1 MALRIGIDAGGLTV
15 GRLPPAFTGPAALV
29 AAIVLVLIVLPLAVS
44 DIFILLQLT
53 LFMAYGIL
61 AMSLGWV
68 WGYGGIFSFG
78 QAAFYGL
85 GGYTYAVVSI
95 NMGGSTVALAAGVA
109 VPAAF
114 ALFLGYFMFYG
125 RISTVYVAVITLVVS
140 LIFYKFLG
148 HTAGY
153 EYTIG
158 TAHLGGFNGM
168 PALPPINTPGDPM
181 RIIWPEDMFLITGIC
196 LLLVYVGL
204 RLLMHSSFGRAV
216 AAVRENE
223 LRAELLGYDTRFYK
237 MVTFGI
243 GGAVAGVAGVLYANW
258 NSYVSPTVFDLG
270 FSAQIII
277 WVVVGGLGTLVG
289 PLVGA
294 MVLGFVTIELGT
306 QQTVD
311 VNLILGVILVLF
323 VLAVPEGVTAQV
335 RALFARLVRPSGAG
349 TPMSA
354 SPPSFD
360 LGFSAGGD
368 ADSSISEAQ
377 SSAVGSAFGSAPWWY
392 EQRLLVV

>member
-1 MALRIGIDAGGLTV
+1 MALRRAAGGLLAP
-15 GRLPPAFTGPAALV
+15 GRFPSAAAGPAAV
-29 AAIVLVLIVLPLAVS
+29 CAAIALAVAVLPFAVS

-95 NMGGSTVALAAGVA
+95 NMGGSTTALVAGVGL
-109 VPAAF
+109 PAAF

-168 PALPPINTPGDPM
+168 PALPPINLPGDPAKFVY
-181 RIIWPEDMFLITGIC
+181 PEDMFLITGIC
-196 LLLVYVGL
+196 LLLVYAGL
-204 RLLMHSSFGRAV
+204 RLLMRSRFGRAV

-237 MVTFGI
+237 TATFGI
-243 GGAVAGVAGVLYANW
+243 GGAVAGLAGVLYANW
-258 NSYVSPTVFDLG
+258 NAYVSPTVFDLG

-277 WVVVGGLGTLVG
+277 WVVVGGLGTLAG
-289 PLVGA
+289 PLIGA
-294 MVLGFVTIELGT
+294 MLLGFVTIELGT
-306 QQTVD
+306 QQSVD

-323 VLAVPEGVTAQV
+323 VLAVPEGVAPRA
-335 RALFARLVRPSGAG
+335 RALWRRLTERASG
-349 TPMSA
+349 
-354 SPPSFD
+354 
-360 LGFSAGGD
+360 
-368 ADSSISEAQ
+368 
-377 SSAVGSAFGSAPWWY
+377 
-392 EQRLLVV
+392 R

>member
-1 MALRIGIDAGGLTV
+1 MALRRAAGGLLAP
-15 GRLPPAFTGPAALV
+15 GRFPSAAAGPAAV
-29 AAIVLVLIVLPLAVS
+29 CAAIALAVTVLPFAVS

-95 NMGGSTVALAAGVA
+95 NMGGSTTALVAGVGL
-109 VPAAF
+109 PAAF

-168 PALPPINTPGDPM
+168 PALPPINLPGDPAKFVY
-181 RIIWPEDMFLITGIC
+181 PEDMFLITGIC
-196 LLLVYVGL
+196 LLLVYAGL
-204 RLLMHSSFGRAV
+204 RLLMRSRFGRAV

-237 MVTFGI
+237 TATFGI
-243 GGAVAGVAGVLYANW
+243 GGAVAGLAGVLYANW
-258 NSYVSPTVFDLG
+258 NAYVSPTVFDLG

-277 WVVVGGLGTLVG
+277 WVVVGGLGTLAG
-289 PLVGA
+289 PLIGA
-294 MVLGFVTIELGT
+294 MLLGFVTIELGT
-306 QQTVD
+306 QQSVD

-323 VLAVPEGVTAQV
+323 VLAVPEGVAPRT
-335 RALFARLVRPSGAG
+335 RALWRRLGR
-349 TPMSA
+349 
-354 SPPSFD
+354 
-360 LGFSAGGD
+360 
-368 ADSSISEAQ
+368 AQ
-377 SSAVGSAFGSAPWWY
+377 A
-392 EQRLLVV
+392 QRER

>member
-1 MALRIGIDAGGLTV
+1 MALRRAAGGLLAP
-15 GRLPPAFTGPAALV
+15 GRFPSAAAGPAAV
-29 AAIVLVLIVLPLAVS
+29 CAAIALAVAVLPFVVS

-95 NMGGSTVALAAGVA
+95 NMGGSTTALVAGVGL
-109 VPAAF
+109 PAAF

-168 PALPPINTPGDPM
+168 PALPPINLPGDPAKFVY
-181 RIIWPEDMFLITGIC
+181 PEDMFLITGIC
-196 LLLVYVGL
+196 LLLVYAGL
-204 RLLMHSSFGRAV
+204 RLLMRSRFGRAV
-216 AAVRENE
+216 AAVRENV

-237 MVTFGI
+237 TATFGI
-243 GGAVAGVAGVLYANW
+243 GGAVAGLAGVLYANW
-258 NSYVSPTVFDLG
+258 NAYVSPTVFDLG

-277 WVVVGGLGTLVG
+277 WVVVGGLGTLAG
-289 PLVGA
+289 PLIGA
-294 MVLGFVTIELGT
+294 MLLGFVTIELGT
-306 QQTVD
+306 QQSVD

-323 VLAVPEGVTAQV
+323 VLAVPEGVAPRA
-335 RALFARLVRPSGAG
+335 RALWRQ
-349 TPMSA
+349 
-354 SPPSFD
+354 
-360 LGFSAGGD
+360 LGR
-368 ADSSISEAQ
+368 AQ
-377 SSAVGSAFGSAPWWY
+377 A
-392 EQRLLVV
+392 QRER

>member
-1 MALRIGIDAGGLTV
+1 MALRRADGGLLAP
-15 GRLPPAFTGPAALV
+15 GRLPSAAAGPAAVCTAIALAV
-29 AAIVLVLIVLPLAVS
+29 AVLPFAVS

-95 NMGGSTVALAAGVA
+95 NMGGSTTALVAGVGL
-109 VPAAF
+109 PAAF

-168 PALPPINTPGDPM
+168 PALPPINLPGDPAKFVY
-181 RIIWPEDMFLITGIC
+181 PEDMFLITGIC
-196 LLLVYVGL
+196 LLLVYAGL
-204 RLLMHSSFGRAV
+204 RLLMRSRFGRAV

-237 MVTFGI
+237 TATFGI
-243 GGAVAGVAGVLYANW
+243 GGAVAGLAGVLYANW
-258 NSYVSPTVFDLG
+258 NAYVSPTVFDLG

-289 PLVGA
+289 PLIGA
-294 MVLGFVTIELGT
+294 MLLGFVTIELGT
-306 QQTVD
+306 QQSVD

-323 VLAVPEGVTAQV
+323 VLAVPEGVAPRA
-335 RALFARLVRPSGAG
+335 RALWRRLGR
-349 TPMSA
+349 
-354 SPPSFD
+354 
-360 LGFSAGGD
+360 
-368 ADSSISEAQ
+368 AQ
-377 SSAVGSAFGSAPWWY
+377 AQG
-392 EQRLLVV
+392 ER

>member
-1 MALRIGIDAGGLTV
+1 MALRRAAGGLLAP
-15 GRLPPAFTGPAALV
+15 GRFPSAAAGPAAV
-29 AAIVLVLIVLPLAVS
+29 CAAIALAVAVLPFAVS

-95 NMGGSTVALAAGVA
+95 NMGGSTTALVAGVGL
-109 VPAAF
+109 PAAF

-168 PALPPINTPGDPM
+168 PALPPINLPGDPAKFVY
-181 RIIWPEDMFLITGIC
+181 PEDMFLITGIC
-196 LLLVYVGL
+196 LLLVYAGL
-204 RLLMHSSFGRAV
+204 RLLMRSRFGRAV

-237 MVTFGI
+237 TATFGI
-243 GGAVAGVAGVLYANW
+243 GGAVAGLAGVLYANW
-258 NSYVSPTVFDLG
+258 NAYVSPTVFDLG

-277 WVVVGGLGTLVG
+277 WVVVGGLGTLAG
-289 PLVGA
+289 PLIGA
-294 MVLGFVTIELGT
+294 MLLGFVTIELGT
-306 QQTVD
+306 QQSVD

-323 VLAVPEGVTAQV
+323 VLAVPEGVAPRA
-335 RALFARLVRPSGAG
+335 RALWRQ
-349 TPMSA
+349 
-354 SPPSFD
+354 
-360 LGFSAGGD
+360 LGR
-368 ADSSISEAQ
+368 AQ
-377 SSAVGSAFGSAPWWY
+377 A
-392 EQRLLVV
+392 QRER

>member
-1 MALRIGIDAGGLTV
+1 MALRRAAGGLLAP
-15 GRLPPAFTGPAALV
+15 GRFPSAAAGPAAVCTAIALAV
-29 AAIVLVLIVLPLAVS
+29 AVLPFAVS

-95 NMGGSTVALAAGVA
+95 NMGSSTTALVAGVGL
-109 VPAAF
+109 PAAF

-168 PALPPINTPGDPM
+168 PALPPINLPGDPAKFVY
-181 RIIWPEDMFLITGIC
+181 PEDMFLITGIC
-196 LLLVYVGL
+196 LLLVYAGL
-204 RLLMHSSFGRAV
+204 RLLMRSRFGRTV

-237 MVTFGI
+237 TATFGI
-243 GGAVAGVAGVLYANW
+243 GGAVAGLAGVLYANW
-258 NSYVSPTVFDLG
+258 NAYVSPTVFDLG

-277 WVVVGGLGTLVG
+277 WVVVGGLGTLAG
-289 PLVGA
+289 PLIGA
-294 MVLGFVTIELGT
+294 MLLGFVTIELGT
-306 QQTVD
+306 QQSVD

-323 VLAVPEGVTAQV
+323 VLAVPEGVAPRA
-335 RALFARLVRPSGAG
+335 RALWRRLTERASGH
-349 TPMSA
+349 
-354 SPPSFD
+354 
-360 LGFSAGGD
+360 
-368 ADSSISEAQ
+368 
-377 SSAVGSAFGSAPWWY
+377 
-392 EQRLLVV
+392 

>member
-1 MALRIGIDAGGLTV
+1 MALRRAAGGLLAP
-15 GRLPPAFTGPAALV
+15 GRFPSAAAGPAAV
-29 AAIVLVLIVLPLAVS
+29 CAAIALAVAVLPFAVS

-95 NMGGSTVALAAGVA
+95 NMGGSTTALVAGVGL
-109 VPAAF
+109 PAAF

-168 PALPPINTPGDPM
+168 PALPPINLPGDPAKFVY
-181 RIIWPEDMFLITGIC
+181 PEDMFLITGIC
-196 LLLVYVGL
+196 LLLVYAGL
-204 RLLMHSSFGRAV
+204 RLLMRSRFGRAV

-237 MVTFGI
+237 TATFGI
-243 GGAVAGVAGVLYANW
+243 GGAVAGLAGVLYANW
-258 NSYVSPTVFDLG
+258 NAYVSPTVFDLG

-277 WVVVGGLGTLVG
+277 WVVVGGLGTLAG
-289 PLVGA
+289 PLIGA
-294 MVLGFVTIELGT
+294 MLLGFVTIELGT
-306 QQTVD
+306 QQSVD

-323 VLAVPEGVTAQV
+323 VLAVPEGVAPRA
-335 RALFARLVRPSGAG
+335 RALWRRLTERASGH
-349 TPMSA
+349 
-354 SPPSFD
+354 
-360 LGFSAGGD
+360 
-368 ADSSISEAQ
+368 
-377 SSAVGSAFGSAPWWY
+377 
-392 EQRLLVV
+392 

>member
-1 MALRIGIDAGGLTV
+1 MALRRAAG
-15 GRLPPAFTGPAALV
+15 GPAAVCAAV
-29 AAIVLVLIVLPLAVS
+29 ALAVAVLPFAVS

-95 NMGGSTVALAAGVA
+95 NMGGSTTALVAGVGL
-109 VPAAF
+109 PAAF

-168 PALPPINTPGDPM
+168 PALPPINLPGDPGKFVY
-181 RIIWPEDMFLITGIC
+181 PEDMFLITGVC
-196 LLLVYVGL
+196 LLLVYAGL
-204 RLLMHSSFGRAV
+204 RLLMRSRFGRAV

-237 MVTFGI
+237 TATFGI
-243 GGAVAGVAGVLYANW
+243 GGAVAGLAGVLYANW
-258 NSYVSPTVFDLG
+258 NAYVSPTVFDLG

-294 MVLGFVTIELGT
+294 MLLGFVTIELGT
-306 QQTVD
+306 QQSVD

-323 VLAVPEGVTAQV
+323 VLAVPEGLAPRA
-335 RALFARLVRPSGAG
+335 RALWRRLTERAGAR
-349 TPMSA
+349 
-354 SPPSFD
+354 
-360 LGFSAGGD
+360 
-368 ADSSISEAQ
+368 
-377 SSAVGSAFGSAPWWY
+377 
-392 EQRLLVV
+392 

>member
-1 MALRIGIDAGGLTV
+1 MALNVSLTGEGLTV
-15 GRLPPAFTGPAALV
+15 GRLPPALTGPIALV
-29 AAIVLVLIVLPLAVS
+29 VAVALVIGILPLVVS

-95 NMGGSTVALAAGVA
+95 NMGGSTIALFAGVA

-181 RIIWPEDMFLITGIC
+181 RMIWPEDMFLITGIC

-204 RLLMHSSFGRAV
+204 KLAMNSSFGRAV
-216 AAVRENE
+216 AAMRENE
-223 LRAELLGYDTRFYK
+223 LRAELLGYDTRLYK
-237 MVTFGI
+237 MAVFGI
-243 GGAVAGVAGVLYANW
+243 GGAVAGLAGVLYANW

-289 PLVGA
+289 PLIGA
-294 MVLGFVTIELGT
+294 MALGFVTIELGT

-311 VNLILGVILVLF
+311 VNLILGVILVVF
-323 VLAVPEGVTAQV
+323 VLAVPEGVTAQA
-335 RALFARLVRPSGAG
+335 RTLFARVMEL
-349 TPMSA
+349 
-354 SPPSFD
+354 
-360 LGFSAGGD
+360 
-368 ADSSISEAQ
+368 AQ
-377 SSAVGSAFGSAPWWY
+377 RQPQA
-392 EQRLLVV
+392 

>member
-1 MALRIGIDAGGLTV
+1 MALKLRLDADGLTV
-15 GRLPPAFTGPAALV
+15 GRLSPALTGPVAAVVIIALV
-29 AAIVLVLIVLPLAVS
+29 IGILPLLVS

-95 NMGGSTVALAAGVA
+95 NMGGSTTALFAGVA

-153 EYTIG
+153 EYTLG

-168 PALPPINTPGDPM
+168 PALPPINTPGNPM
-181 RIIWPEDMFLITGIC
+181 AIIWPEDMFLITGIC

-204 RLLMHSSFGRAV
+204 RLLMRSRFGRAV

-223 LRAELLGYDTRFYK
+223 LRAELLGYDARLYK
-237 MVTFGI
+237 MATFGI
-243 GGAVAGVAGVLYANW
+243 GGAVAGLAGVLYANW

-289 PLVGA
+289 PLIGA
-294 MVLGFVTIELGT
+294 MALGFITIELGT

-323 VLAVPEGVTAQV
+323 VLAVPEGVTAQI
-335 RALFARLVRPSGAG
+335 RALYARLMDGA
-349 TPMSA
+349 
-354 SPPSFD
+354 
-360 LGFSAGGD
+360 LGRSRA
-368 ADSSISEAQ
+368 
-377 SSAVGSAFGSAPWWY
+377 
-392 EQRLLVV
+392 

>member
-1 MALRIGIDAGGLTV
+1 MALRRAAGGLLAPE
-15 GRLPPAFTGPAALV
+15 RFPSAAAGPAAV
-29 AAIVLVLIVLPLAVS
+29 CAAIALAVAVLPFAVS

-95 NMGGSTVALAAGVA
+95 NMGGSTTALVAGVGL
-109 VPAAF
+109 PAAF

-168 PALPPINTPGDPM
+168 PALPPINLPGDPAKFVY
-181 RIIWPEDMFLITGIC
+181 PEDMFLITGIC
-196 LLLVYVGL
+196 LLLVYAGL
-204 RLLMHSSFGRAV
+204 RLLMRSRFGRAV

-237 MVTFGI
+237 TATFGI
-243 GGAVAGVAGVLYANW
+243 GGAVAGLAGVLYANW
-258 NSYVSPTVFDLG
+258 NAYVSPTVFDLG

-277 WVVVGGLGTLVG
+277 WVVVGGLGTLAG
-289 PLVGA
+289 PLIGA
-294 MVLGFVTIELGT
+294 MLLGFVTIELGT
-306 QQTVD
+306 QQSVD

-323 VLAVPEGVTAQV
+323 VLAVPEGVAPRA
-335 RALFARLVRPSGAG
+335 RALWRQ
-349 TPMSA
+349 
-354 SPPSFD
+354 
-360 LGFSAGGD
+360 LGR
-368 ADSSISEAQ
+368 AQ
-377 SSAVGSAFGSAPWWY
+377 A
-392 EQRLLVV
+392 QRER

>member
-1 MALRIGIDAGGLTV
+1 MAA
-15 GRLPPAFTGPAALV
+15 
-29 AAIVLVLIVLPLAVS
+29 S
-44 DIFILLQLT
+44 
-53 LFMAYGIL
+53 
-61 AMSLGWV
+61 
-68 WGYGGIFSFG
+68 FSFG

-95 NMGGSTVALAAGVA
+95 NMGGSTGALAAGVA
-109 VPAAF
+109 VPAGA
-114 ALFLGYFMFYG
+114 ALLLGYLMLYG

-168 PALPPINTPGDPM
+168 PALPPINTPGNPM
-181 RIIWPEDMFLITGIC
+181 SIIWPEDMFLITGIC
-196 LLLVYVGL
+196 LLLVYVCL
-204 RLLMHSSFGRAV
+204 RLLMYSSFGRAV

-223 LRAELLGYDTRFYK
+223 LRAELLGYDTRLYK

-243 GGAVAGVAGVLYANW
+243 GGAVAGLAGVLYANW

-294 MVLGFVTIELGT
+294 MILGFATIELGT

-323 VLAVPEGVTAQV
+323 VLAVPEGLTAQA
-335 RALFARLVRPSGAG
+335 RALFARLMEWVQGPRQA
-349 TPMSA
+349 
-354 SPPSFD
+354 
-360 LGFSAGGD
+360 
-368 ADSSISEAQ
+368 
-377 SSAVGSAFGSAPWWY
+377 
-392 EQRLLVV
+392 

>member
-1 MALRIGIDAGGLTV
+1 MALRRA
-15 GRLPPAFTGPAALV
+15 AAGPAAV
-29 AAIVLVLIVLPLAVS
+29 CAAIALAVAVLPFAVS

-95 NMGGSTVALAAGVA
+95 NMGGSTTALVAGVGL
-109 VPAAF
+109 PAAF

-168 PALPPINTPGDPM
+168 PALPPINLPGDPGKFVY
-181 RIIWPEDMFLITGIC
+181 PEDMFLITGVC
-196 LLLVYVGL
+196 LLLVYAGL
-204 RLLMHSSFGRAV
+204 RLLMRSRFGRAV

-237 MVTFGI
+237 TATFGI
-243 GGAVAGVAGVLYANW
+243 GGAVAGLAGVLYANW
-258 NSYVSPTVFDLG
+258 NAYVSPTVFDLG

-294 MVLGFVTIELGT
+294 MLLGFVTIELGT
-306 QQTVD
+306 QQSVD

-323 VLAVPEGVTAQV
+323 VLAVPEGLAPRA
-335 RALFARLVRPSGAG
+335 RALWRRLTAH
-349 TPMSA
+349 
-354 SPPSFD
+354 
-360 LGFSAGGD
+360 AGG
-368 ADSSISEAQ
+368 
-377 SSAVGSAFGSAPWWY
+377 
-392 EQRLLVV
+392 R

>member
-1 MALRIGIDAGGLTV
+1 MALNLSLTGEGLTV
-15 GRLPPAFTGPAALV
+15 GRLPPTLTGPIALV
-29 AAIVLVLIVLPLAVS
+29 VAVAIVIGILPLVVS

-95 NMGGSTVALAAGVA
+95 NMGGSTTALFAGVA
-109 VPAAF
+109 LPGAF

-181 RIIWPEDMFLITGIC
+181 RMIWPEDMFLITGIC
-196 LLLVYVGL
+196 VLLVYVAL

-216 AAVRENE
+216 AAIRENE
-223 LRAELLGYDTRFYK
+223 VRAELLGYDARLYK
-237 MVTFGI
+237 MAVFGI
-243 GGAVAGVAGVLYANW
+243 GGAVAGLAGVLYANW

-294 MVLGFVTIELGT
+294 MALGFVTIELGT

-323 VLAVPEGVTAQV
+323 VLVVPEGVTAQA
-335 RALFARLVRPSGAG
+335 RILFARLMDRV
-349 TPMSA
+349 
-354 SPPSFD
+354 
-360 LGFSAGGD
+360 
-368 ADSSISEAQ
+368 
-377 SSAVGSAFGSAPWWY
+377 
-392 EQRLLVV
+392 QRQPQA

>member
-1 MALRIGIDAGGLTV
+1 MALNVSLNAEGLTV
-15 GRLPPAFTGPAALV
+15 GRLSPALTGPIALV
-29 AAIVLVLIVLPLAVS
+29 VAIALVIAILPLVIS

-53 LFMAYGIL
+53 LFMAYAIL

-95 NMGGSTVALAAGVA
+95 NMGGSTGALAAGVA
-109 VPAAF
+109 VPAGA
-114 ALFLGYFMFYG
+114 ALLLGYLMFYG

-168 PALPPINTPGDPM
+168 PALPPINTPGNPM
-181 RIIWPEDMFLITGIC
+181 SIIWPEDMFLITGIC
-196 LLLVYVGL
+196 LLLVYVCL
-204 RLLMHSSFGRAV
+204 RLLMYSSFGRAV

-223 LRAELLGYDTRFYK
+223 IRAELLGYDTRLYK

-243 GGAVAGVAGVLYANW
+243 GGAVAGLAGVLYANW

-294 MVLGFVTIELGT
+294 MILGFATIELGT

-323 VLAVPEGVTAQV
+323 VLAVPEGVTAQA
-335 RALFARLVRPSGAG
+335 RALYARLMDRV
-349 TPMSA
+349 
-354 SPPSFD
+354 
-360 LGFSAGGD
+360 
-368 ADSSISEAQ
+368 
-377 SSAVGSAFGSAPWWY
+377 
-392 EQRLLVV
+392 QRQPQA

>member
-1 MALRIGIDAGGLTV
+1 MALRRAAGGLLAP
-15 GRLPPAFTGPAALV
+15 GRFPSAAAGPAAV
-29 AAIVLVLIVLPLAVS
+29 CAAIALAVAVLPFAVS

-95 NMGGSTVALAAGVA
+95 NMGGSTTALVAGVGL
-109 VPAAF
+109 PAAF

-168 PALPPINTPGDPM
+168 PALPPINLPGDPAKFVY
-181 RIIWPEDMFLITGIC
+181 PEDMFLITGIC
-196 LLLVYVGL
+196 LLLVYAGL
-204 RLLMHSSFGRAV
+204 RLLMRSRFGRAV

-237 MVTFGI
+237 TATFGI
-243 GGAVAGVAGVLYANW
+243 GGAVAGLAGVLYANW
-258 NSYVSPTVFDLG
+258 NAYVSPTVFDLG

-277 WVVVGGLGTLVG
+277 WVVVGGLGTLAG
-289 PLVGA
+289 PLIGA
-294 MVLGFVTIELGT
+294 MLLGFVTIELGT
-306 QQTVD
+306 QQSVD

-323 VLAVPEGVTAQV
+323 VLAVPEGVAPRA
-335 RALFARLVRPSGAG
+335 RALWRRLGR
-349 TPMSA
+349 
-354 SPPSFD
+354 
-360 LGFSAGGD
+360 
-368 ADSSISEAQ
+368 AQ
-377 SSAVGSAFGSAPWWY
+377 A
-392 EQRLLVV
+392 QRER

>member
-1 MALRIGIDAGGLTV
+1 MALRGAAAGLAP
-15 GRLPPAFTGPAALV
+15 GRLPTPGPTAV
-29 AAIVLVLIVLPLAVS
+29 CAAIALAVAVLPFAVS

-95 NMGGSTVALAAGVA
+95 NMGGSTTALVAGVGL
-109 VPAAF
+109 PAAC

-168 PALPPINTPGDPM
+168 PALPPINLPGDPAKFVY
-181 RIIWPEDMFLITGIC
+181 PEDMFLITGVC
-196 LLLVYVGL
+196 LLLVYAGL
-204 RLLMHSSFGRAV
+204 RLLMRSRFGRAV

-237 MVTFGI
+237 TATFGI
-243 GGAVAGVAGVLYANW
+243 GGAVAGLAGVLYANW
-258 NSYVSPTVFDLG
+258 NAYVSPTVFDLG

-289 PLVGA
+289 PLIGA
-294 MVLGFVTIELGT
+294 MLLGFVTIELGT
-306 QQTVD
+306 QQSVD

-323 VLAVPEGVTAQV
+323 VLAVPEGLAPRA
-335 RALFARLVRPSGAG
+335 RALWRRLAERAGVR
-349 TPMSA
+349 
-354 SPPSFD
+354 
-360 LGFSAGGD
+360 
-368 ADSSISEAQ
+368 
-377 SSAVGSAFGSAPWWY
+377 
-392 EQRLLVV
+392 

>member
-1 MALRIGIDAGGLTV
+1 MALRRAAG
-15 GRLPPAFTGPAALV
+15 GPAAVCAAV
-29 AAIVLVLIVLPLAVS
+29 ALAVAVLPFAVS

-95 NMGGSTVALAAGVA
+95 NMGGSTTALVAGVGL
-109 VPAAF
+109 PAAF

-168 PALPPINTPGDPM
+168 PALPPINLPGDPGKFVY
-181 RIIWPEDMFLITGIC
+181 PEDMFLITGVC
-196 LLLVYVGL
+196 LLLVYAGL
-204 RLLMHSSFGRAV
+204 RLLMRSRFGRAV

-237 MVTFGI
+237 TATFGI
-243 GGAVAGVAGVLYANW
+243 GGAVAGLAGVLYANW
-258 NSYVSPTVFDLG
+258 NAYVSPTVFDLG

-294 MVLGFVTIELGT
+294 MLLGFVTIELGT
-306 QQTVD
+306 QQSVD

-323 VLAVPEGVTAQV
+323 VLAVPEGLAPRA
-335 RALFARLVRPSGAG
+335 RALWRRPTAH
-349 TPMSA
+349 
-354 SPPSFD
+354 
-360 LGFSAGGD
+360 AGG
-368 ADSSISEAQ
+368 
-377 SSAVGSAFGSAPWWY
+377 
-392 EQRLLVV
+392 R

>member
-1 MALRIGIDAGGLTV
+1 MALRRAAPGLAP
-15 GRLPPAFTGPAALV
+15 GRLPASGPAAV
-29 AAIVLVLIVLPLAVS
+29 CAAIALAVAVLPFAVS

-95 NMGGSTVALAAGVA
+95 NMGGSTAALVAGVGL
-109 VPAAF
+109 PAAC

-168 PALPPINTPGDPM
+168 PALPPINLPGDPAKFVY
-181 RIIWPEDMFLITGIC
+181 PEDMFLITGVC
-196 LLLVYVGL
+196 LLLVYAGL
-204 RLLMHSSFGRAV
+204 RLLMRSRFGRAV

-237 MVTFGI
+237 TATFGI
-243 GGAVAGVAGVLYANW
+243 GGAVAGLAGVLYANW
-258 NSYVSPTVFDLG
+258 NAYVSPTVFDLG

-289 PLVGA
+289 PLIGA
-294 MVLGFVTIELGT
+294 MLLGFVTIELGT
-306 QQTVD
+306 QQSVD

-323 VLAVPEGVTAQV
+323 VLAVPEGLAPRA
-335 RALFARLVRPSGAG
+335 RALWHRLTERAGAR
-349 TPMSA
+349 
-354 SPPSFD
+354 
-360 LGFSAGGD
+360 
-368 ADSSISEAQ
+368 
-377 SSAVGSAFGSAPWWY
+377 
-392 EQRLLVV
+392 

>member
-1 MALRIGIDAGGLTV
+1 MALRRAAGGLRAP
-15 GRLPPAFTGPAALV
+15 GRLPAAAAGPAAV
-29 AAIVLVLIVLPLAVS
+29 CAAIALAVAVLPFAVS

-95 NMGGSTVALAAGVA
+95 NMGGSTTALVAGVGL
-109 VPAAF
+109 PAAF

-168 PALPPINTPGDPM
+168 PALPPINLPGDPAKFVY
-181 RIIWPEDMFLITGIC
+181 PEDMFLITGIC
-196 LLLVYVGL
+196 LLLVYAGL
-204 RLLMHSSFGRAV
+204 RLLMRSRFGRAV

-237 MVTFGI
+237 TATFGI
-243 GGAVAGVAGVLYANW
+243 GGAVAGLAGVLYANW
-258 NSYVSPTVFDLG
+258 NAYVSPTVFDLG

-289 PLVGA
+289 PLIGA
-294 MVLGFVTIELGT
+294 MLLGFVTIELGT
-306 QQTVD
+306 QQSVD

-323 VLAVPEGVTAQV
+323 VLAVPEGVAPRA
-335 RALFARLVRPSGAG
+335 RALWCRLGR
-349 TPMSA
+349 
-354 SPPSFD
+354 
-360 LGFSAGGD
+360 
-368 ADSSISEAQ
+368 AQ
-377 SSAVGSAFGSAPWWY
+377 AQG
-392 EQRLLVV
+392 ER

>member
-1 MALRIGIDAGGLTV
+1 MAVKLGADGLTV
-15 GRLPPAFTGPAALV
+15 GRLSPALTGSVALCT
-29 AAIVLVLIVLPLAVS
+29 AIVLILVILPFAVS
-44 DIFILLQLT
+44 DIFVLLQLT

-78 QAAFYGL
+78 QATFYGL

-95 NMGGSTVALAAGVA
+95 NMGGSTTAIVAGIGV
-109 VPAAF
+109 PTAF
-114 ALFLGYFMFYG
+114 AFFLGYFMFYG

-168 PALPPINTPGDPM
+168 PALPPINLPGDPTKF
-181 RIIWPEDMFLITGIC
+181 IYPEDMFPITGIC

-204 RLLMHSSFGRAV
+204 RLLMRSPFGRAV

-237 MVTFGI
+237 MAVFGI
-243 GGAVAGVAGVLYANW
+243 GGAVAGLAGVLYANW
-258 NSYVSPTVFDLG
+258 NSYVSPTVFDLD

-277 WVVVGGLGTLVG
+277 WVVVGGLGSLVG
-289 PLVGA
+289 PLIGA
-294 MVLGFVTIELGT
+294 MLLGFATIELGT

-323 VLAVPEGVTAQV
+323 VLAVPEGVASQV
-335 RALFARLVRPSGAG
+335 RALSLRLMERGGGASRP
-349 TPMSA
+349 
-354 SPPSFD
+354 
-360 LGFSAGGD
+360 
-368 ADSSISEAQ
+368 
-377 SSAVGSAFGSAPWWY
+377 
-392 EQRLLVV
+392 

>member
-1 MALRIGIDAGGLTV
+1 MGLRLDGEGLRIGRFSPRV
-15 GRLPPAFTGPAALV
+15 TGPAAL
-29 AAIVLVLIVLPLAVS
+29 AAIVVLALVILPYAVS

-78 QAAFYGL
+78 QATFYGL

-95 NMGGSTVALAAGVA
+95 NMGGSTTALFAGVA
-109 VPAAF
+109 VPTAF
-114 ALFLGYFMFYG
+114 AFLLGYFMFYG

-168 PALPPINTPGDPM
+168 PALPPINMPGDPGKF
-181 RIIWPEDMFLITGIC
+181 IYPEDMFIITGIC
-196 LLLVYVGL
+196 LLAVYLGL
-204 RLLMHSSFGRAV
+204 RLLMSSSFGRAV

-223 LRAELLGYDTRFYK
+223 LRAELLGYDTRLYK
-237 MVTFGI
+237 MTVFGI
-243 GGAVAGVAGVLYANW
+243 GGTVAGLAGVLYANW

-294 MVLGFVTIELGT
+294 MALGFVTIELGT
-306 QQTVD
+306 QQAVD

-323 VLAVPEGVTAQV
+323 VLAVPEGVVSQV
-335 RALFARLVRPSGAG
+335 RALYVRLVERGSKAGPEPPGAG
-349 TPMSA
+349 
-354 SPPSFD
+354 
-360 LGFSAGGD
+360 
-368 ADSSISEAQ
+368 
-377 SSAVGSAFGSAPWWY
+377 
-392 EQRLLVV
+392 R